1 MSNAELLDMMKYFVV
16 GCAALWG
23 ALWGSF
29 ANVVIARLPEGRSV
43 ISPPS
48 ACMRCKSRLRWY
60 DNIPIISYLWLRGR
74 CRSCGVAYG
83 SRYVWVE
90 AITAA
95 LCGAVTCLWWNSRL
109 LDTQTVVQTVDLSLF
124 LARILIATSF
134 IIVMIIIAYID
145 FDTMRIPNVLTYP
158 GIPLSIAASQFLG
171 QISLKESIIG
181 AVVGYLLIRLIA
193 DGYRLLTGR
202 FGMGYGDGKLLA
214 MIGGLMGW
222 KIILPIMLLA
232 SVQGSVI
239 GIALLLWQRRAADAT
254 HSNSDSNT
262 SGLDSP
268 EKIRHVRIPFG
279 PFIALAALQCLLA
292 LPAMHRI
299 FTSLYPEL

>member
-1 MSNAELLDMMKYFVV
+1 MSTAELLGMMKYFVI
-16 GCAALWG
+16 GCVSLWG

-43 ISPPS
+43 VRPPS
-48 ACMRCKSRLRWY
+48 ACMRCKSRLSWY
-60 DNIPIISYLWLRGR
+60 DNIPILSYLWLRGK

-90 AITAA
+90 AITAM
-95 LCGAVTCLWWNSRL
+95 LCGAVTFLWWNSEL
-109 LDTQTVVQTVDLSLF
+109 LDLSLPISMF
-124 LARILIATSF
+124 ILRLLVAASF

-145 FDTMRIPNVLTYP
+145 YDTMRIPNAITYP

-171 QISLKESIIG
+171 QVSLKESIIG
-181 AVVGYLLIRLIA
+181 VVVGYLLIRLIA

-239 GIALLLWQRRAADAT
+239 GIAMLLWQRRQSGAD
-254 HSNSDSNT
+254 
-262 SGLDSP
+262 GQ
-268 EKIRHVRIPFG
+268 EKLRHVRIPFG
-279 PFIALAALQCLLA
+279 PFIALAATQCFLA
-292 LPAMHRI
+292 LPSMHRI